1 MLKLG
6 LEGMGGERV
15 TKTSPMEGRMCT
27 EPSWEGFWLEWFLV
41 GGQFEEVA
49 GAGVRP
55 ER

>member
-1 MLKLG
+1 MRESPKHLPWKEEHVQSPAGKVLV
-6 LEGMGGERV
+6 GMV
-15 TKTSPMEGRMCT
+15 
-27 EPSWEGFWLEWFLV
+27 LV